1 MEKSG
6 NKYNKIADKKY
17 EPVGNFIN
25 YYIHNNKVNKAQLAR
40 DLGILPTTLNQ
51 YFKQNSLQFGILW
64 KISKA
69 LNHNFIAQLA
79 EYLHSDEADAA
90 TRLRRFKMS
99 EKVNAG
105 KTGSGM
111 SSKSGSGKGGK
122 SGKAGKGKASAAK
135 ARQNL
140 KKLQT
145 GKTADVP
152 F

>member
-79 EYLHSDEADAA
+79 EYLHIPFETIKERELQAQLA
-90 TRLRRFKMS
+90 
-99 EKVNAG
+99 EKE
-105 KTGSGM
+105 K
-111 SSKSGSGKGGK
+111 
-122 SGKAGKGKASAAK
+122 
-135 ARQNL
+135 RI
-140 KKLQT
+140 LQLET
-145 GKTADVP
+145 ILDYKEKEK
-152 F
+152 

>member
-1 MEKSG
+1 MEKKG

-51 YFKQNSLQFGILW
+51 YFKQNSIQFGILW

-79 EYLHSDEADAA
+79 EYLHIPYETIKERELQAQLDE
-90 TRLRRFKMS
+90 K
-99 EKVNAG
+99 EK
-105 KTGSGM
+105 
-111 SSKSGSGKGGK
+111 
-122 SGKAGKGKASAAK
+122 
-135 ARQNL
+135 RI
-140 KKLQT
+140 LQLET
-145 GKTADVP
+145 ILDYKEKEK
-152 F
+152 